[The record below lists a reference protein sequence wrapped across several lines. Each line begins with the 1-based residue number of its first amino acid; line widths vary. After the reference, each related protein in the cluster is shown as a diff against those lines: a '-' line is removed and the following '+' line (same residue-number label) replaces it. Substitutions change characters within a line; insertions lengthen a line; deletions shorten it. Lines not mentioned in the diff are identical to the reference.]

1 MRFVAK
7 KTARLWVINAVCTSL
22 YNRAVSSP
30 ESISRVIQTV
40 GLSKLFGQFPAVEEL
55 SLEVNRGEVFGFLG
69 PNGAGKTTTI
79 KMLMG
84 MRAPSSGKAD
94 IGGMDCFADRVAVK
108 RVVGYLPDVP
118 VFYDYLRG
126 REILRFMG
134 QMHGI
139 ERDELERR
147 QTKLMERLGLTE
159 AAEEYAINYSM
170 GMKKKLGLACALV
183 HDPPVLILDEPTNGL
198 DPRASRQI
206 QELITESAAG
216 GRTIFLST
224 HLLDMA
230 EKLCHRVGIID
241 RGKLAAVGTRE
252 ELAGKLAPG
261 GTLEEVF
268 FKVTEEEV
276 AE

>member
-1 MRFVAK
+1 LWPEK
-7 KTARLWVINAVCTSL
+7 SARLWVIIVSFFSF
-22 YNRAVSSP
+22 YNRAMNSP
-30 ESISRVIQTV
+30 QAIAPVIHTL
-40 GLSKLFGQFPAVEEL
+40 GLSKLFGQFAAVAEL
-55 SLEVNRGEVFGFLG
+55 SLQVTKGEVFGFLG

-84 MRAPSSGKAD
+84 MLAPSSGKAQ
-94 IGGMDCFADRVAVK
+94 IEGMDCFVDRVAVK
-108 RVVGYLPDVP
+108 RLVGYLPDVP

-126 REILRFMG
+126 REVLRFMG

-139 ERDELERR
+139 ERAELERR
-147 QTKLMERLGLTE
+147 EGELMERLGLAE

-206 QELITESAAG
+206 QELITQSAAG

-230 EKLCHRVGIID
+230 ERLCHRVGIID
-241 RGKLAAVGTRE
+241 RGKLAAVGTRV

-268 FKVTEEEV
+268 FKVTEERE

>member
-1 MRFVAK
+1 MDGV
-7 KTARLWVINAVCTSL
+7 VICAQELGKRYGHV
-22 YNRAVSSP
+22 V
-30 ESISRVIQTV
+30 
-40 GLSKLFGQFPAVEEL
+40 AVEGL
-55 SLEVNRGEVFGFLG
+55 DLEVRKGEVFGFLG

-84 MRAPSSGKAD
+84 MLTPSSGRAT
-94 IGGMDCFADRVAVK
+94 ILGMDCFVDRVAAK

-139 ERDELERR
+139 ERGELERR
-147 QTKLMERLGLTE
+147 QGKLMKRLGLAE
-159 AAEEYAINYSM
+159 AGEEYAINYSM

-230 EKLCHRVGIID
+230 ERLCHRVGIID
-241 RGKLAAVGTRE
+241 RGRLAAVGTRYE
-252 ELAGKLAPG
+252 RAGKLAPG

-268 FKVTEEEV
+268 FKVTEEE
-276 AE
+276 EGS

>member
-1 MRFVAK
+1 MEEMLNGVVIRVAGLGK
-7 KTARLWVINAVCTSL
+7 K
-22 YNRAVSSP
+22 Y
-30 ESISRVIQTV
+30 
-40 GLSKLFGQFPAVEEL
+40 GQVLAVEGL
-55 SLEVNRGEVFGFLG
+55 DLEVKRGEVFGFLG

-84 MRAPSSGKAD
+84 MLAPSSGKAE
-94 IGGMDCFADRVAVK
+94 IASMDCFLDRVAVK
-108 RVVGYLPDVP
+108 RLVGYLPDVP

-126 REILRFMG
+126 REVLRFIG

-139 ERDELERR
+139 ERQDLERR
-147 QTKLMERLGLTE
+147 QGELMERLGLAS

-206 QELITESAAG
+206 QELITESAAVG
-216 GRTIFLST
+216 KTIFLST
-224 HLLDMA
+224 HLLNMA
-230 EKLCHRVGIID
+230 ERLCHRVGIID

-268 FKVTEEEV
+268 FKVTEEQE